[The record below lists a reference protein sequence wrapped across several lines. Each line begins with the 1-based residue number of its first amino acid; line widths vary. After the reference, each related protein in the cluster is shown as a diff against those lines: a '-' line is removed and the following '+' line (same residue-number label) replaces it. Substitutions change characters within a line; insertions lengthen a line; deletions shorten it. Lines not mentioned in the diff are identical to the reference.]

1 MIPIPLQPPIV
12 STIHAYVGQPPHAF
26 FRFFFFYSFMVF
38 LLFLFRIMGGKRS
51 HSKEGRGERGK
62 GKTKTELR
70 VIFYILLSLF
80 TLNDTMRGRRFL
92 GGRLVAFE
100 RKKYGKGKRNA
111 SI

>member
-26 FRFFFFYSFMVF
+26 FSFFSFTLLCFFVILVQDNGWQEITF
-38 LLFLFRIMGGKRS
+38 
-51 HSKEGRGERGK
+51 ERGERGK